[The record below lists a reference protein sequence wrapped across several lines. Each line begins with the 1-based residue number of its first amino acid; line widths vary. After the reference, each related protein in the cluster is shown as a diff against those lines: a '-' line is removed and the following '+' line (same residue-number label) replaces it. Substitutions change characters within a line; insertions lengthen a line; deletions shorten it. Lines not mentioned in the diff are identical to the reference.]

1 MRLRMGMVGGGLDA
15 MAGELHR
22 RAAALDSRVDL
33 VAGALSSTPERSHA
47 AAKAWGLARGY
58 GTWQEML
65 ETEAKLPAAQ
75 RIEFVTV
82 ATPNHLHVPVSAA
95 FAERGIHVACDKPI
109 GISLK
114 EAVHLCRVVEKT
126 GIIFLLTHNYT
137 GYPMVKQARHMI
149 AQGELG
155 DLVKVMVD
163 YPQGWLLEPVEQ
175 RGHKGA
181 GWRTDPAKSGAAG
194 CLADIGSHA
203 QQMMHAVTGLEIEE
217 LCAELGR
224 LHGRKV
230 DDDASILLRLRG
242 GVRGILLASQVMAG
256 EENGPNFRI
265 YGTRGALEWR
275 QLEPETLIHRR
286 PGQPIQILRRGE
298 PYLCDAARSASRLP
312 PGHPEGYYEAFGNL
326 YRNFADAIVA
336 QREGRRAERDFP
348 TAADGA
354 RTMAFIETALASHAA
369 GGTWTRV
376 KDYTHGR

>member
-65 ETEAKLPAAQ
+65 ETEAKLPPEQ

-95 FAERGIHVACDKPI
+95 FAERGFHVACDKPI
-109 GISLK
+109 GVSLG
-114 EAVHLCRVVEKT
+114 EARHLCRVVEKT
-126 GIIFLLTHNYT
+126 GIVFLLTHNYT
-137 GYPMVKQARHMI
+137 GYPMVKQTRHMI

-155 DLVKVMVD
+155 KLIKVMVD
-163 YPQGWLLEPVEQ
+163 YPQGWLLEPVEKK
-175 RGHKGA
+175 GHKGA
-181 GWRTDPAKSGAAG
+181 GWRTDPSKSGAAG

-203 QQMMHAVTGLEIEE
+203 QQMMHTVTGLDIEE
-217 LCAELGR
+217 LCAELGS

-242 GVRGILLASQVMAG
+242 GVRGILSASQVMAG

-326 YRNFADAIVA
+326 YRNFADAIIA
-336 QREGRRAERDFP
+336 QREGRRAECDFP
-348 TAADGA
+348 TATDGA

-369 GGTWTRV
+369 GRKWLRV
-376 KDYTHGR
+376 KDHAH